1 MRSIDNRTGGNT
13 GIGYELCLTSLRKGA
28 KVYMACRSEE
38 KAREAIHRLRETLS
52 STSDIDITYLPLDL
66 SSLSSIHTSAGRFL
80 EKEERLDVLFCNA
93 GVMIPDRREITKER
107 YDMQFGVNVLGHH
120 VLVGLLVSSVRRW
133 KEQSSDW
140 PALIMY

>member
-1 MRSIDNRTGGNT
+1 
-13 GIGYELCLTSLRKGA
+13 
-28 KVYMACRSEE
+28 MACRSEE

-52 STSDIDITYLPLDL
+52 TTPTAHFDASKVEINFLPLDL
-66 SSLSSIHTSAGRFL
+66 SSLSSIHTSAAEFL

-93 GVMIPDRREITKER
+93 GVMIPDRREVTKEG

-133 KEQSSDW
+133 KSMSS
-140 PALIMY
+140 A